1 MNIEE
6 RRISVRDVTDGY
18 IDDGEYGVKGLDER
32 LDIRPE
38 YQREFVYKPNQR
50 NAVIHTVMNGL
61 PLNVMYWCKTG
72 ANENGEETYE
82 VLDGQ
87 QRTISL
93 CQYVD
98 GVYSVNI
105 DGKDMYFNN
114 LPQDKQDKI
123 LDYKLLVYICDGTE
137 SEKLDWF
144 RTINLAGEQLTEQE
158 LRNAVYHGP
167 WVSSAK
173 RYFSKSDC
181 PASRLTEGKTYLKG
195 SSIRQDYLETAISW
209 IADRDGETI
218 DSYMAK
224 HQHDP
229 NAQPLWSYYRS
240 VIDWVEAI
248 FPTYHREMKGVQW
261 GLLYNQHGERNDLD
275 GAKLDKE
282 VNRLLADDEITKPSG
297 IFEYILTG
305 NERTLNLRLFSD
317 TDKKKKYAEQDGKCA
332 ICQKPFEISKM
343 QGDHI
348 KPWSEGGKTTLD
360 NCQMLCRD
368 CNLRKSNH

>member
-6 RRISVRDVTDGY
+6 RRISVRDVSDEY
-18 IDDGEYGVKGLDER
+18 VDDGEHGVKGLDDR

-38 YQREFVYKPNQR
+38 YQREFVYKPAQR
-50 NAVIHTVMNGL
+50 NAVIQTVMNGL

-72 ANENGEETYE
+72 TNNDGEETYE

-98 GVYSVNI
+98 GEYSVSV
-105 DGKDMYFNN
+105 DGKDMYFDN

-123 LDYKLLVYICDGTE
+123 LDYKLFVYVCDGTD

-144 RTINLAGEQLTEQE
+144 EIINIAGVQLTEQE

-181 PASRLTEGKTYLKG
+181 PADQLTDGRNYLKG

-218 DSYMAK
+218 DGYMAK

-248 FPTYHREMKGVQW
+248 FPTYHREMRGVQW
-261 GLLYNQHGERNDLD
+261 GLLYNRHGTRTDLD
-275 GAKLDKE
+275 GAKLDVE
-282 VNRLLADDEITKPSG
+282 VNRLLTDEEVTKPSG
-297 IFEYILTG
+297 VFEYLLTG
-305 NERTLNLRLFSD
+305 DECTLNLRSFSD
-317 TDKKKKYAEQDGKCA
+317 ADKKKKYTEQDGRCA
-332 ICQKPFEISKM
+332 ICGKHFELSKM

-360 NCQMLCRD
+360 NCQMLCST
-368 CNLRKSNH
+368 CNIQKSNK